1 MRGEERER
9 SGQGKGRIVIRARNY
24 HVCLPPSLPPFFFL
38 LYLVIYQMMTLFLDS
53 LYFWDDEHP
62 HTLTSVLSL

>member
-1 MRGEERER
+1 M
-9 SGQGKGRIVIRARNY
+9 SVS
-24 HVCLPPSLPPFFFL
+24 HHLFSPPL
-38 LYLVIYQMMTLFLDS
+38 LFYLVIYQMMTLLLDS